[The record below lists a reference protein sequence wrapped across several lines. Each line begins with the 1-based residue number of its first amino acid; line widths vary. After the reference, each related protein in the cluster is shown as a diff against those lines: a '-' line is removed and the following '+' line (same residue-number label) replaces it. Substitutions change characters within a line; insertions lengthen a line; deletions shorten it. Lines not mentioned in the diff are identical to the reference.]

1 MRRVALPR
9 PDPYNVPMSAPE
21 TSGVI
26 LVPTYCE
33 SRNVPRL
40 VARLESLRSGLDLV
54 IIDDSSPDGT
64 GQVAEDL
71 RAGRPWLHVLHR
83 PRKEGIGRAY
93 ADGFDWALERGY
105 ATVMM
110 MDGDLSHDPA
120 AVPELLAASRAHE
133 AVFGSRYLNGVRVCN
148 WSFGRL
154 LLSKFSNDYIRWML
168 GVPSTDTTT
177 AFKCYRSEVLR
188 RLGYRRFRGRQNAFL
203 IELVYRTYRLGVD
216 AVEVPFMFIEREEG
230 ASKMRLSIA
239 LESLW
244 TVLRLFP
251 TRFFP
256 VRR

>member
-1 MRRVALPR
+1 M
-9 PDPYNVPMSAPE
+9 
-21 TSGVI
+21 TSPTPTGVI
-26 LVPTYCE
+26 LVPTYNE

-40 VARLESLRSGLDLV
+40 LERIAALGTGLDLA

-64 GQVAEDL
+64 GQVAEGL
-71 RAGRPWLHVLHR
+71 RARYPFLHVIHR
-83 PRKEGIGRAY
+83 KRKEGIGRAY
-93 ADGFDWALERGY
+93 SEGFDWALQRGY
-105 ATVMM
+105 EYVLM
-110 MDGDLSHDPA
+110 MDGDLSHDPS
-120 AVPELLAASRAHE
+120 AVPDLLRAAREHE
-133 AVFGSRYLNGVRVCN
+133 ASFGSRYLNGVRVCN

-177 AFKCYRSEVLR
+177 AFKCYRTSVLR
-188 RLGYRRFRGRQNAFL
+188 KLGYHAFRGRQNAFL

-230 ASKMRLSIA
+230 ASKMRFSIA
-239 LESLW
+239 FESFF

-256 VRR
+256 VKK